1 MQFVTKSMTEQFR
14 NQNCLVIADSAFESM
29 GIMEWGAHTDN
40 KIAYC
45 MTYGGNKICHPDYF
59 SSKKSTMYKHFKNNE
74 KRGAT
79 LVTHSD
85 ICTFTFFRDSSVMRL
100 VDNDLDFETMTPR
113 KIRRFNKNRQG
124 DERWKGI
131 ARVNTFFFIS
141 LEKSKTRCAVRLTA
155 PHLYIFS
162 RPIMVV
168 WMLSIAFYPYV
179 VTIVKV
185 VAKRLE

>member
-1 MQFVTKSMTEQFR
+1 MVARSFYQAPYRLQGYVNSTNRIIILNILHVSWDVHRNPDRDPAMQFVTKSMTEQFR
-14 NQNCLVIADSAFESM
+14 NQNCLVVADSAFESM

-59 SSKKSTMYKHFKNNE
+59 SSKKSTMYKHFKNKE

-85 ICTFTFFRDSSVMRL
+85 TCTFTFFRDSSVMRL

-113 KIRRFNKNRQG
+113 KIRRFNKKRQG

-131 ARVNTFFFIS
+131 ARVNILF
-141 LEKSKTRCAVRLTA
+141 
-155 PHLYIFS
+155 
-162 RPIMVV
+162 
-168 WMLSIAFYPYV
+168 
-179 VTIVKV
+179 
-185 VAKRLE
+185 

>member
-1 MQFVTKSMTEQFR
+1 MSPRLFFKQEINYVTK
-14 NQNCLVIADSAFESM
+14 NDCVKKVLK
-29 GIMEWGAHTDN
+29 
-40 KIAYC
+40 KIFLMLTRIEYVWW
-45 MTYGGNKICHPDYF
+45 M
-59 SSKKSTMYKHFKNNE
+59 KKSLVCKSNFVKGYFLVKIGILSLIELFFIFQLWSHFRYKHFKNNE

-131 ARVNTFFFIS
+131 ARVNTFFYLS
-141 LEKSKTRCAVRLTA
+141 SK
-155 PHLYIFS
+155 
-162 RPIMVV
+162 
-168 WMLSIAFYPYV
+168 
-179 VTIVKV
+179 K
-185 VAKRLE
+185 